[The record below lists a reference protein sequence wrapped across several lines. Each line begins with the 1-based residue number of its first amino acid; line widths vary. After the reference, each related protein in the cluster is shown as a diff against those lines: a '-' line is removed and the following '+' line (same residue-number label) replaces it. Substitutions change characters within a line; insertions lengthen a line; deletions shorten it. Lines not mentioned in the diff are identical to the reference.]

1 MKCILNSFLTTILI
15 LSIYFGVLEYTDI
28 PDRILL
34 NGRVV
39 YVEGMTYDVVWEAYD
54 NLPPEILSMLQ
65 NGYTIYIV
73 DNIEDDDL
81 IAGRVIYGPKIIEI
95 RHKTYDAEYVFYH
108 ECGHVLDDESILIG
122 MISNTNEFK
131 EIYTEEK
138 YTVVMDYNYDYGIS
152 TKEEYFASC
161 FAEYMTNP
169 ERLKVTAPRTYYFI
183 ESCLD

>member
-1 MKCILNSFLTTILI
+1 MKCILNSILSTILV
-15 LSIYFGVLEYTDI
+15 LSVYFGVLEYTDS

-39 YVEGMTYDVVWEAYD
+39 YVEGETYDDVWEAYD
-54 NLPPEILSMLQ
+54 NLPPKLHEMLE

-73 DNIEDDDL
+73 DNIDNDEL
-81 IAGRVIYGPKIIEI
+81 IAGRAIYGPKMIEI
-95 RHKTYDAEYVFYH
+95 CHRTYNVEYIFYH
-108 ECGHVLDDESILIG
+108 ECGHVLDDESSLG
-122 MISNTNEFK
+122 MISNTDEFE

-138 YTVVMDYNYDYGIS
+138 YTVVMEYNYDYGIS
-152 TKEEYFASC
+152 TKAEYFASC

-169 ERLKVTAPRTYYFI
+169 ERLKATAPRTYYFI